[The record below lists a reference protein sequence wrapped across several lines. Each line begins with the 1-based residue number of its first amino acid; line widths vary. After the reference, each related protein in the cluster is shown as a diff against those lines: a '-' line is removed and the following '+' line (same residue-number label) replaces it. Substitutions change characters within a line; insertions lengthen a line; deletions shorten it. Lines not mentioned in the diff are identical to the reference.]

1 MRTVTL
7 NPNPKGLIMMNEILS
22 RRNKL
27 LGENF
32 PTFYENP
39 VHLTKGEG
47 VWLYGADGKK
57 YLDCYN
63 NVPHVGHCHPK
74 GKVCISD

>member
-1 MRTVTL
+1 
-7 NPNPKGLIMMNEILS
+7 MNEILL

-32 PTFYENP
+32 PTFYEKP
-39 VHLTKGEG
+39 VHIVKGEG

-63 NVPHVGHCHPK
+63 NVPHVGHCNPRVVEAYL
-74 GKVCISD
+74 GRTGTEGSAR